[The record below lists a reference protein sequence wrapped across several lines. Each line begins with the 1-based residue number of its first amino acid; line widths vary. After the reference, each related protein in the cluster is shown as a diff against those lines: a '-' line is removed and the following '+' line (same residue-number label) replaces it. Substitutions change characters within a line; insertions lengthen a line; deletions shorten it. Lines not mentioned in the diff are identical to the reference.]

1 MAIPTLYW
9 MLECR
14 RCGARRV
21 VYDCY
26 EEFVGGKDAAFPGG
40 GYGGLSLPD
49 RYKCLR
55 GCWGPMRAI
64 AWVFSPDDDT
74 MWLADLHQR
83 QQMNKEQREEWV
95 RLIQEQAELG
105 FWARIVYQR
114 NRPTRFVLRA
124 FTIATM
130 LGMAAVIAVV
140 IARRSGQ

>member
-1 MAIPTLYW
+1 MAMQILYW
-9 MLECR
+9 MLECP

-21 VYDCY
+21 VHDCFQ
-26 EEFVGGKDAAFPGG
+26 EFIGGKYAGFPGG

-49 RYKCLR
+49 RYRCLR

-64 AWVFSPDDDT
+64 AWVDSADVET
-74 MWLADLHQR
+74 MWLTEPHQR
-83 QQMNKEQREEWV
+83 QQMSKEQSEEWV

-105 FWARIVYQR
+105 FWARIVCQR